1 MGARITGT
9 GSHVPAKQ
17 VTNEQLEQLVDT
29 SSEWIVQRTGIR
41 SRHLLEDADI
51 PSDMGIEA
59 GRKSLEAASISPD
72 QVDLLLVATNF
83 PDMICPGSAPFI
95 AEGLGLEHAP
105 FFDLKAGCSGF
116 VYGVAVANGLIESGL
131 FPRILVVGIEA
142 LSRVTDWT
150 DRRTCVLFG
159 DGAGAALLE
168 KGTNTS
174 GILGSALFGDAS
186 KAMFLNLP
194 AGGTRAP
201 ASPETLARGDHFL
214 KMEGSGVFRNA
225 APMMEKATLAA
236 LANAGLTLEDV
247 DWIIPHQA
255 NQRIIDALVRK
266 LDVSE
271 DRVIVNLDRVA
282 NTSTASIPIA
292 LDEEWRSEKIQPG
305 DIVVMTAFGA
315 GVTYG
320 AIVVKM

>member
-1 MGARITGT
+1 MGVRIAGT
-9 GSHVPAKQ
+9 GSHLPARI
-17 VTNEQLEQLVDT
+17 VTNDQLATWVDT
-29 SSEWIVQRTGIR
+29 SDEWIVQRTGIQ
-41 SRHLLEDADI
+41 SRHLLEASEI
-51 PSDMGIEA
+51 PSDMGVDA
-59 GRKSLEAASISPD
+59 GKKALEAAHVLPE

-83 PDMICPGSAPFI
+83 PDLICPGTAPFV
-95 AEGLGLEHAP
+95 ADGLGLDSAP

-131 FPRILVVGIEA
+131 FPRILVIGIEA
-142 LSRVTDWT
+142 LSRVTDWS

-168 KGTNTS
+168 KATGPS
-174 GILGSALFGDAS
+174 AILGSALYGDAS
-186 KAMFLNLP
+186 KSMFLNLP
-194 AGGTRAP
+194 AGGTRLP
-201 ASPETLARGDHFL
+201 ASAETVAQGAHFL

-225 APMMEKATLAA
+225 APMMETATLAA
-236 LANAGLTLEDV
+236 LADAGLTLADV

-255 NQRIIDALVRK
+255 NQRIIGALVRK
-266 LDVSE
+266 LDVSA

-292 LDEEWRSEKIQPG
+292 LDEEIRSGKIQPG
-305 DIVVMTAFGA
+305 DVIVMTAFGA

-320 AIVVKM
+320 AIVVRI

>member
-1 MGARITGT
+1 MGARISGT
-9 GSHVPAKQ
+9 GSHLPAKN
-17 VTNEQLEQLVDT
+17 VTNEQLATWVDT
-29 SSEWIVQRTGIR
+29 SDEWIVQRTGIR
-41 SRHLLEDADI
+41 SRHLLEESDI
-51 PSDMGIEA
+51 PADMGIEA
-59 GRKSLEAASISPD
+59 GRQALEAARVLPE

-95 AEGLGLEHAP
+95 ADGLGLGSAP

-116 VYGVAVANGLIESGL
+116 VYGIAVASGLIESGL
-131 FPRILVVGIEA
+131 FPRVLVVGIEA

-168 KGTNTS
+168 PGTDTS
-174 GILGSALFGDAS
+174 GILGTSLYGDAAKS
-186 KAMFLNLP
+186 MFLHMP
-194 AGGTRAP
+194 AGGTRTP
-201 ASPETLARGDHFL
+201 ASPETLAEHGHFL
-214 KMEGSGVFRNA
+214 KMEGAGVFRSA
-225 APMMEKATLAA
+225 VAMMEKATLAA
-236 LANAGLTLEDV
+236 LADAGLTLEDV

-266 LDVSE
+266 LDVPE

-292 LDEEWRSEKIQPG
+292 LDEEVRSGKIQPG

-320 AIVVKM
+320 AVVVKI